1 MESASD
7 NHSFMS
13 DIMKMWD
20 VWWASA
26 YLMQGV
32 LILIGNALTI
42 AVFRKRRAALKKPS
56 LLLIN
61 MSFADLLVGVGEIV
75 LSAYALLRVEVVD
88 HLALVVVSWI
98 SFTITASIATLAVI
112 AVERAFAVI
121 KPFQHRAAPTAY
133 YHRAIGLVWAL
144 AIIVATLFGLYI
156 EQVSPCARI
165 GIVGIYSSCL
175 LTIALSYFMIW
186 RSLSNKQMGQ
196 LNVHGQERNSKLA
209 QTLSIVTLI
218 SMCCW
223 LPIQALSLPPSSKT
237 FLSGSVTLRLS
248 FLFIE
253 FMNSLFNPVVY
264 VLRMPDFRQEL
275 KRLFV
280 GNCCRDRQEVMP
292 MATITGRTVGEGS
305 HSSSFG
311 ESGSYRRG
319 SPQENY

>member
-7 NHSFMS
+7 NHSLMS

-88 HLALVVVSWI
+88 HLALAIVSWI
-98 SFTITASIATLAVI
+98 TFSITASIATLAVI

-121 KPFQHRAAPTAY
+121 KPLQHRAAPTAY
-133 YHRAIGLVWAL
+133 YHRAIGLVWGL
-144 AIIVATLFGLYI
+144 AIIVVTLFGLYI
-156 EQVSPCARI
+156 EQVFPYTRF
-165 GIVGIYSSCL
+165 VVVVIYSSCL

-186 RSLSNKQMGQ
+186 RSLSNKQMGH
-196 LNVHGQERNSKLA
+196 LNVHGQERNANLA
-209 QTLSIVTLI
+209 KTLSILTLV

-223 LPIQALSLPPSSKT
+223 FPIQVLTLLPSAKIFVHAGPIHLCFV
-237 FLSGSVTLRLS
+237 FL
-248 FLFIE
+248 E

-280 GNCCRDRQEVMP
+280 GKCCRDRQEVMP

-305 HSSSFG
+305 NSLSFG
-311 ESGSYRRG
+311 KSGSYRRG